1 MPTYQKSTI
10 TNFFKPFSQP
20 PQPKRPHPDEDS
32 LQSQPRK
39 SRSVT
44 PKGFPGSLPIRSCD
58 NTPSKPIA
66 APTSPDAH
74 LNASTERA
82 PDQVTDAIT
91 STLISFPSSQ
101 GPVITSS
108 QRVVKNGGIIVTNSD
123 DEGSDTDASL
133 GDIDELLRLRRQPL
147 EQISSPLTEPDSTI
161 LTPSLSSSPKPKPG
175 LDLEPEATTA
185 RRTRGSKPVGKY
197 SDLNT
202 LPLAPKYK
210 FDLDFLVKRSE
221 KDEIS
226 AEGITKAKNLLAT
239 LDQDGCSATAKRD
252 VSFVRNPVDPGLV
265 ASVMKEQGDEK
276 EAKRLMLAIERTEA
290 LQQDLSWSFFE
301 EETEDTD
308 VEQTASLDAGLGS
321 LDGVISGTSFRAWV
335 YDHWLIQSRTS
346 FSPTSI
352 PRWLR

>member
-1 MPTYQKSTI
+1 MSTYKKSAI
-10 TNFFKPFSQP
+10 TDFFKPFSQP

-44 PKGFPGSLPIRSCD
+44 PNGFSGPLPIRSCD
-58 NTPSKPIA
+58 NTPSKA
-66 APTSPDAH
+66 VAKPTSPDAH
-74 LNASTERA
+74 LNASMERA
-82 PDQVTDAIT
+82 PGQVADAEN
-91 STLISFPSSQ
+91 STLISFSSSQ

-108 QRVVKNGGIIVTNSD
+108 QRVVKNGGVVVTNSD

-133 GDIDELLRLRRQPL
+133 GDIDELLRLRRQPP
-147 EQISSPLTEPDSTI
+147 EQISSPLTEPDSPI

-175 LDLEPEATTA
+175 LDLEPGATTA
-185 RRTRGSKPVGKY
+185 RRTRGSKSVGKY
-197 SDLNT
+197 SELNS
-202 LPLAPKYK
+202 LPRAPKYK
-210 FDLDFLVKRSE
+210 FDLDCLVKRSE

-252 VSFVRNPVDPGLV
+252 VSVMRNPVDPGLV
-265 ASVMKEQGDEK
+265 ASVMKEQGDENH
-276 EAKRLMLAIERTEA
+276 AKRLMLAIERTEA
-290 LQQDLSWSFFE
+290 LQQNLSWSFFE

-308 VEQTASLDAGLGS
+308 VEQTASLGACLGS
-321 LDGVISGTSFRAWV
+321 LDGVLSGTSSRAWV

-352 PRWLR
+352 PSWLR